1 MKRRLNSLWFVVIII
16 GVTGYCL
23 TSFCADLPADRK
35 ILIVDDFASSSFPW
49 QKWWKEALAGMGI
62 QPVLAKSTE
71 LNKSGQSGPIRLE
84 NFPIVVWHTGMDEK
98 DTLSGGERSLL
109 AAYLEKGGNLLLT
122 GAGVAQD
129 LIQTGE
135 RTWLKRYLR
144 CDFLMPNS
152 PIIEGSVYEHE
163 SLVGAKG
170 SIFEGIRFV
179 IDHGEYDTYPADNLN
194 LIYEDVDA
202 LAGGGGAIH
211 SFHFEKIPGN
221 LGIQFEGPIL
231 PGKPPCRVLFFTFPL
246 ETVHPV
252 SARTEILSRSLKF
265 FSAPVKNF
273 YELRGIVKSEAGA
286 NPLLENA
293 VVSLKGTPCRT
304 LSRKDGSFVL
314 SGIPEGA
321 YDLEASLFRFS
332 PLSVPNTILPLSG
345 NTPLILSLKPAPTP
359 LVEGRGVWIVRNE
372 ITSPEA
378 VKKIVDRCA
387 QAGFNALFV
396 QVRGRGDA
404 FYKSAT
410 EPRADA
416 LAGQPEDFDPLA
428 MFVELAHAKNMQVHA
443 WMNTFLTYEGGKKPS
458 SPRHILNRHPEW
470 VLTNRAGRLLSEY
483 TKEEL
488 DEHHGEGVYLSPC
501 IPEVR
506 AYLVDVYLEVVRN
519 YNVDGIHFDFVRF
532 PFSGNRIDSDWD
544 LGYGKLEREAF
555 KKEHGL
561 DPLDI
566 NPKDKEKVQL
576 FNDWRRQCVSRL
588 VEDVHKRAHELK
600 PEIRVSGAVLER
612 YHLVRDVHCFQDWI
626 EWLQSGKIDTCC
638 IMAYN
643 TDNPL
648 VAERIRLGVENQGT
662 GTIWAGLSAN
672 WSGERGQGSVE
683 SILERVEMVRQYKP
697 EGVMFFAYGHFSD
710 EELKALKEETFAIPA
725 FAPRLKIK

>member
-1 MKRRLNSLWFVVIII
+1 MKRRFNSFWFFVIMIV
-16 GVTGYCL
+16 VTGFYL

-35 ILIVDDFASSSFPW
+35 ILIVDDFTTSSFPW
-49 QKWWKEALAGMGI
+49 QKWWKESLAGMGI
-62 QPVLAKSTE
+62 QPVLAKSSE
-71 LNKSGQSGPIRLE
+71 INKSGQPDPIRLE
-84 NFPIVVWHTGMDEK
+84 NFSIVVWHTGMDEK
-98 DTLSGGERSLL
+98 NTLSAEERILL
-109 AAYLEKGGNLLLT
+109 AAYLEKGGNLILT

-135 RTWLKRYLR
+135 RTWLKTYLR

-202 LAGGGGAIH
+202 MAGGGGAIH

-252 SARTEILSRSLKF
+252 SARTEILSRSLIF
-265 FSAPVKNF
+265 FSAPVKIF
-273 YELRGIVKSEAGA
+273 HELRGIVKSEAGA
-286 NPLLENA
+286 NPPLENA
-293 VVSLKGTPCRT
+293 LVSLKGTSYRT

-314 SGIPEGA
+314 SGIPAGA
-321 YDLEASLFRFS
+321 YELEASLFRFS

-345 NTPLILSLKPAPTP
+345 KTPLILSLKPAPTP
-359 LVEGRGVWIVRNE
+359 LVEGRGVWIVRNQ
-372 ITSPEA
+372 ISSPEA

-387 QAGFNALFV
+387 EAGFNALFV

-404 FYKSAT
+404 LYKSAT
-410 EPRADA
+410 EPRSEI

-428 MFVELAHAKNMQVHA
+428 MFIDLAHAKNMQVHA
-443 WMNTFLTYEGGKKPS
+443 WMNTFLTYEGGGKPA
-458 SPRHILNRHPEW
+458 SPKHILNRRPEW
-470 VLTNRAGRLLSEY
+470 ALTNRAGCSLLEY
-483 TKEEL
+483 TREEL
-488 DEHHGEGVYLSPC
+488 NEHNAEGVYLSPC

-506 AYLVDVYLEVVRN
+506 AYLVDVYLEVVKN

-561 DPLDI
+561 DPLEI

-588 VEDVHKRAHELK
+588 VEAVHKKAHEIK
-600 PEIRVSGAVLER
+600 PQIRVSGAVLER
-612 YHLVRDVHCFQDWI
+612 YHLVRDCHCWQDWI
-626 EWLQSGKIDTCC
+626 EWLQNGKIDTCC

-648 VAERIRLGVENQGT
+648 VAERIRLGVENQGK
-662 GTIWAGLSAN
+662 GTIWAGLSA
-672 WSGERGQGSVE
+672 SGGRRGERNTIDTV
-683 SILERVEMVRQYKP
+683 LERVEMVRQYKP

-710 EELKALKEETFAIPA
+710 GEIKALKEGPFNTPA
-725 FAPRLKIK
+725 VAPTLKTK